1 MVFDIDNKLRNL
13 LNFNKSSSPQPSK
26 SENKRKRKS
35 ENCFAELCRFPNTSL
50 FSVPE
55 MNHRFVKNT
64 VYADVEFSDD
74 DDLVDPKPSGSIKKA
89 VAATLSYISKNF
101 RSKKELK
108 FQDTMT
114 SSTSSSKHIDNPSM
128 LALLPA
134 NNMNPT
140 YVYSQPGGNQKL
152 DHRAS
157 NSSCSSSEVPTFTTF
172 PILHDLEYLPNT
184 VRPSRRSVVGE
195 TEKNEHFQKYVS
207 LWKQAKTNRTE
218 RGAAAAKYE
227 LSNQPQVERT
237 TLMPTS
243 ISSDRSSKDLP
254 FSPFKPR
261 CLQFTTNL
269 DIDESADTRSPNAIS
284 PETTKNKLLLPANQG
299 NVLEF
304 IHSDEETH
312 ILRSHVDLEVGR
324 ESPRKT
330 GLKFFDPVNNLRERF
345 NTSTEYKD
353 NWHEN
358 FAPKS
363 SLCRNNVLWEDHKT
377 DAIDKQLINQRHDPE
392 VEIQDGLRNIQ
403 IVEHKPVLIDDCKK
417 NTTKA
422 EFIEFSKEH
431 RDRIN
436 AAILGAPDQ
445 ILTSKFNLNITRR
458 DLRTLCGSN
467 WLNDQI
473 INFYMNLLIDRSEQ
487 KNSKSNG
494 LPSVYAMNTFFF
506 PVLLQAGYG
515 GVRRWT
521 RKVDIFTKD
530 IIPIPL
536 HLNDIHWSMAIIH
549 LKNRTIKLYNSMGSP
564 SPKILKVL
572 EQYLKD
578 ESIDKRKKAFDTSQF
593 TIESVP
599 DVPQQTNGSDC
610 GVFSCMFAEYVTR
623 DKKID
628 FSQANMKY
636 FREKM
641 ILEIVEGKLWQ

>member
-1 MVFDIDNKLRNL
+1 MVFDIENKLRNL
-13 LNFNKSSSPQPSK
+13 LNFKKSSSSQPLK
-26 SENKRKRKS
+26 TKNKRKRKS
-35 ENCFAELCRFPNTSL
+35 ENCSAKWCSSHNTSL

-55 MNHRFVKNT
+55 MVHRFVKNT

-89 VAATLSYISKNF
+89 FASTLFDISKNF
-101 RSKKELK
+101 HSKKGLK
-108 FQDTMT
+108 FQDKLT

-134 NNMNPT
+134 NNMNPA

-152 DHRAS
+152 SHRAS
-157 NSSCSSSEVPTFTTF
+157 NSSCSSSEDATFTSC

-195 TEKNEHFQKYVS
+195 TEKIEHFQKYVS
-207 LWKQAKTNRTE
+207 LWKQAKTSRTE
-218 RGAAAAKYE
+218 RDAAAAKYE
-227 LSNQPQVERT
+227 LNNQSQVKRT

-243 ISSDRSSKDLP
+243 ISSARSSKDLP
-254 FSPFKPR
+254 ISSLKPR
-261 CLQFTTNL
+261 CLQSTTNL
-269 DIDESADTRSPNAIS
+269 DIDESADTRSSNVIP
-284 PETTKNKLLLPANQG
+284 PRTTKNKLLLPAKQG
-299 NVLEF
+299 NMRDF
-304 IHSDEETH
+304 THSDEEIH
-312 ILRSHVDLEVGR
+312 ILRSHINREVSR
-324 ESPRKT
+324 QSPRKT
-330 GLKFFDPVNNLRERF
+330 GLKFFDPANNFRERF
-345 NTSTEYKD
+345 NSSSEYIDK
-353 NWHEN
+353 WHEN

-363 SLCRNNVLWEDHKT
+363 SLCPNNVLWEDHKT
-377 DAIDKQLINQRHDPE
+377 AAINKQLINQQHDPE
-392 VEIQDGLRNIQ
+392 VEIQDRLRNIQ
-403 IVEHKPVLIDDCKK
+403 IVEHKPVLVDDYKE

-422 EFIEFSKEH
+422 KFIEFTKQH

-436 AAILGAPDQ
+436 AAIFGLPDQ

-458 DLRTLCGSN
+458 DIRTLCGRN

-487 KNSKSNG
+487 KNSKSNA

-506 PVLLQAGYG
+506 PRLLQAGYD

-521 RKVDIFTKD
+521 RKLDIFTKD
-530 IIPIPL
+530 ILAIPL
-536 HLNDIHWSMAIIH
+536 HLNSIHWSMAIIH
-549 LKNRTIKLYNSMGSP
+549 LKNRTIKFYNSMGSP
-564 SPKILKVL
+564 SPEVLKVL

-578 ESIDKRKKAFDTSQF
+578 ESMDKRKKAFDTSQF
-593 TIESVP
+593 TIESVK

-610 GVFSCMFAEYVTR
+610 GVFSCMFAEYITR
-623 DKKID
+623 EKKIN